1 MVMTIQQKASETK
14 KVVKNV
20 DQNASHSLE
29 HSEDSALKVVDIVNL
44 KQDSETE
51 KSEQSRSDVQ
61 TQLIQ
66 IKDEVLGRVEIV
78 KQQVQHSQKHLQEL
92 SGTLKLELGDL
103 ISDLTKLGTDLKIG
117 ITQLS
122 SKHKLQITETIKKST
137 TETLDVWGGKSK
149 S

>member
-1 MVMTIQQKASETK
+1 MTTQQKASESK

-20 DQNASHSLE
+20 DLNGSQAIE
-29 HSEDSALKVVDIVNL
+29 HSEGSTLKVVDIANL
-44 KQDSETE
+44 KQDVEVE
-51 KSEQSRSDVQ
+51 KSEQPSSGVQ
-61 TQLIQ
+61 TQLSQ
-66 IKDEVLGRVEIV
+66 IKDDVLGRVETV

-92 SGTLKLELGDL
+92 GYTLKIEFGDL
-103 ISDLTKLGTDLKIG
+103 LSDLTKFASDLKIG
-117 ITQLS
+117 IIQLS